1 MDIAIRKYQRNY
13 IIDVKGDLDLYNAF
27 RLKEAVQR
35 MIDADARVLILN
47 MKDVDYVDSSGIG
60 ALLSINRLLAKDGR
74 KLRIASVTQTVQN
87 LMNITGLAR
96 VPSDLQN
103 RGRGDRDDRRHRR
116 WFEKA
121 ASVRVARQHPR
132 ESPGA
137 NLFFVGLST
146 LTRPFLFPE
155 RWLTRAAQAS
165 AWQESRFLRF
175 EW

>member
-87 LMNITGLAR
+87 LMNITGLTGFLPISKTVAEAIR
-96 VPSDLQN
+96 RSTTSPMVRKSSFCKGCTAAPS
-103 RGRGDRDDRRHRR
+103 
-116 WFEKA
+116 
-121 ASVRVARQHPR
+121 
-132 ESPGA
+132 
-137 NLFFVGLST
+137 
-146 LTRPFLFPE
+146 
-155 RWLTRAAQAS
+155 
-165 AWQESRFLRF
+165 
-175 EW
+175 